1 MRKFIVIG
9 LLAIIGYHLATA
21 FSAIPFGENR
31 MGNITDESTVAAYYL
46 NNTVP
51 KTQVANVITAIVV
64 NYRGFDTLGEVTVLF
79 LAVTGLGSILFRRKE
94 EGEVDR
100 IQLSASP
107 LINSGAKLLYPLI
120 VLLGIYVFIH
130 GHLTPGGG
138 FQGGAIIATGFLLMM
153 ISYRD
158 FKVSHG
164 KLAWVESLAGITFV
178 TLGFWGLFTGG
189 TFLENFLPNGEL
201 NSLISGGII
210 PIIYIAVGLKV
221 AAELI
226 GVLDTLLKIKPEK
239 EKIINP
245 TEQKAK

>member
-1 MRKFIVIG
+1 MRKYLVIG
-9 LLAIIGYHLATA
+9 LLAIIGYFLIGA
-21 FSAIPFGENR
+21 FAEIPFGANR
-31 MGNITDESTVAAYYL
+31 IGDPAAESTVSGYYL

-51 KTQVANVITAIVV
+51 KTKVANVITAIVV

-94 EGEVDR
+94 EGEADR

-107 LINSGAKLLYPLI
+107 LINSGAKLLYPMV

-178 TLGFWGLFTGG
+178 TLGFWGLFSGG
-189 TFLENFLPNGEL
+189 TFLENFLPNGEV
-201 NSLISGGII
+201 NQLISGGVI
-210 PIIYIAVGLKV
+210 PVIYIAVGLKV

-226 GVLDTLLKIKPEK
+226 GVLDTLLKIKPE
-239 EKIINP
+239 
-245 TEQKAK
+245 QR